1 MTTEGLLFGE
11 LRVTTEGLLGAG
23 AVVLGFFLFGL
34 VFLFFARSQLREI
47 ERLRRYGRRAAGVVV
62 DHDYIHKD
70 GEPYPVVQF
79 QAPDGQVV
87 TARTDIGGA
96 FAPGIGE
103 QVTVL
108 FDPDHPDKARID
120 SGKTNQIIPLL
131 RIFAL
136 GWVVVFGI
144 GIVVVVVLWFT
155 VPH

>member
-1 MTTEGLLFGE
+1 VTTEGLVFGE
-11 LRVTTEGLLGAG
+11 VRVTTEGLLGAG
-23 AVVLGFFLFGL
+23 AVVLGFLLIGL

-62 DHDYIHKD
+62 DHRYDQD
-70 GEPYPVVQF
+70 GAPFPVVQF

-87 TARTDIGGA
+87 TAHTRVGGA
-96 FAPGIGE
+96 FAPGVGD

-108 FDPDHPDKARID
+108 FDPDHPDEARID
-120 SGKTNQIIPLL
+120 SGMTSRVIPLV

-144 GIVVVVVLWFT
+144 GIVVVLVLWFT